1 MHTRHRQQA
10 AAASN
15 QTKESNTEPRKSLPA
30 IAAIFFRFPPHILV
44 KIRVCCCTTAA
55 RQTRTVFKWKRYY
68 SFFAFFFSPFLFSL
82 HNNSTSTAS
91 TMIEFRLNVT
101 LRCLVLRM
109 GNNLMNAVYVFYA
122 NSCHVC
128 YYLFRYFTPTHSR
141 EIERGSKACF
151 TTVSTHERRR
161 HYFFIRILNF
171 PFLFLSLHPCQWQP
185 VSARSFIVYC
195 QISKRNNRRVFF
207 RVSTRVETEKLK
219 ANDEERTNSSIDG
232 EFQIHVEGAFK

>member
-1 MHTRHRQQA
+1 MP
-10 AAASN
+10 S
-15 QTKESNTEPRKSLPA
+15 
-30 IAAIFFRFPPHILV
+30 
-44 KIRVCCCTTAA
+44 
-55 RQTRTVFKWKRYY
+55 
-68 SFFAFFFSPFLFSL
+68 FSPFLFFSL

-171 PFLFLSLHPCQWQP
+171 PFLFLSLPILANGSQCLR
-185 VSARSFIVYC
+185 ARLLFIVRSANETTGEC
-195 QISKRNNRRVFF
+195 FSECLQESRLRN
-207 RVSTRVETEKLK
+207 
-219 ANDEERTNSSIDG
+219 
-232 EFQIHVEGAFK
+232 